1 MRSTRTAVFPEP
13 AAADRSSVCPRLSMA
28 ACCSFVQAMF
38 VISFIK
44 HLLNHLV
51 CIFPSRRVIRIAGNG
66 DIEPA
71 DRPVRAIAAR
81 RLLAHE
87 DGMDGNIAVAD
98 MAGNIAYLPGRP
110 VEQVAP
116 ARFIIER
123 VGRIAQGP
131 VFFQPQVEEIGKA
144 LHRRIQLLHDL
155 AVVEV
160 ETGQLPFGIVEFLLV
175 FLTDAVF
182 QGYLII
188 ADVTV

>member
-1 MRSTRTAVFPEP
+1 
-13 AAADRSSVCPRLSMA
+13 
-28 ACCSFVQAMF
+28 MF

-87 DGMDGNIAVAD
+87 DGMDGNITVAD

-116 ARFIIER
+116 ACFIIER

-131 VFFQPQVEEIGKA
+131 VFFSRKLRKSEKPCI
-144 LHRRIQLLHDL
+144 
-155 AVVEV
+155 
-160 ETGQLPFGIVEFLLV
+160 
-175 FLTDAVF
+175 
-182 QGYLII
+182 
-188 ADVTV
+188 DVSSCCMTWPSSR